1 MEDTLDAA
9 LAPAPPKVQAEL
21 SKDKKTV
28 LVRFDYD
35 PSYIVKVKK
44 VPGRRFVGKD
54 KPGGP
59 AWRLDKDLTSM
70 RRLREQFKDELS
82 LGPKL
87 RKWGREEVEAEA
99 RLRERSQAND
109 AELAHVPKS
118 LVAGDGFTLRPYQK
132 ADIAFM
138 AEGRYINANK
148 PGSGKTAEIIGSV
161 FEAELEWGMHL
172 VSAPLISLEDVWE
185 KELKDMYAQAGYDEP
200 TILTGNTTRARK
212 AALQEA
218 KELADEGYAF
228 WLVVNPEMLRMK
240 KEMNDEARE
249 KMAKDQFYEVTEDD
263 YEEELIFPEFAEIE
277 WDSFHI
283 DEFHLARLGNPATQ
297 FYAGANEIA
306 QETQPA
312 IRGCA
317 SGTPMGG
324 KPIKL
329 WGALHFVHPE
339 KFPAR
344 WRWARQW
351 LSVTD
356 KGSGKKIG
364 GLTEGREEEF
374 YDHLKPYL
382 IRRTKAEV
390 LPGLPPKNRI
400 PVWCHMTPKQ
410 KEQYKTFE
418 AEAELRIEGA
428 EEEGRLSAPNVL
440 AEYTRLKQFA
450 AGFCNVRFTG
460 REVNGMP
467 EIKVETTLDGG
478 KFLHLEEKLREEN
491 VIVAGEDDDDPPE
504 CALIFSQHNA
514 TVEAAKA
521 LCDKHKVPAAMIMG
535 VGKTKDRDRKAAAK
549 AFQTQS
555 VDFLKDIK
563 RPSKTMLELLAK
575 GPPRVLIIGTRAG
588 STALNLSMANSV
600 HMLDETWDPDDTEQ
614 GEDRAH
620 RGDEL
625 TEAKDELRIYIYR
638 TKGSIDE
645 YVKQVN
651 VDKDLNNKTI
661 LDLIRQMQEA
671 RAEEAAEEAVAA

>member
-1 MEDTLDAA
+1 MPTPFDTDLV
-9 LAPAPPKVQAEL
+9 APPKVQAEL
-21 SKDKKTV
+21 SKDRKTV

-35 PSYIVKVKK
+35 PTYIVKVKR

-54 KPGGP
+54 KPEGP
-59 AWRLDKDLTSM
+59 AWRLDKDLTVM
-70 RRLREQFKDELS
+70 RRLREQFKDELT

-87 RKWGREEVEAEA
+87 RKWGKEQVQVEN

-109 AELAHVPKS
+109 ATLANVPDS
-118 LVAGDGFTLRPYQK
+118 LVAGDGFTLRPYQR

-148 PGSGKTAEIIGSV
+148 PGSGKTAEIIGAV
-161 FEAELEWGMHL
+161 FEAELEWGIHL

-185 KELKDMYAQAGYDEP
+185 KEITDMYARAGYDEP
-200 TILTGNTTRARK
+200 TILTGTTTRARK
-212 AALQEA
+212 AALREA

-240 KEMNDEARE
+240 KELSDEARS
-249 KMAKDQFYEVTEDD
+249 KMKENQFYSPVEDD
-263 YEEELIFPEFAEIE
+263 YEEELLFPELAEIE
-277 WDSFHI
+277 WDSFQV
-283 DEFHLARLGNPATQ
+283 DEFHLAGLGNPATQ
-297 FYAGANEIA
+297 FYAGANEVA
-306 QETQPA
+306 QATQPA

-339 KFPAR
+339 KFSAR
-344 WRWARQW
+344 WSWARQW
-351 LSVTD
+351 LDISD
-356 KGSGKKIG
+356 NGHGKKIE
-364 GLTEGREEEF
+364 GLIDGREEEF

-382 IRRTKAEV
+382 IRRTKEEV
-390 LPGLPPKNRI
+390 LPGLPPKNQI
-400 PVWCHMTPKQ
+400 HVWCQMTPKQ
-410 KEQYKTFE
+410 KAQYRAFE

-450 AGFCNVRFTG
+450 AAFCNVRFTG
-460 REVNGMP
+460 REVGGMP

-491 VIVAGEDDDDPPE
+491 VIVAGKSDDDPPE

-521 LCDKHKVPAAMIMG
+521 LCDKHKVPAAMLMG
-535 VGKTKDRDRKAAAK
+535 VGKTRDRDRKAAAK

-555 VDFLKDIK
+555 VEFIKDLK
-563 RPSKTMLELLAK
+563 RPSKLMLELLK
-575 GPPRVLIIGTRAG
+575 VGPPRVLCIGTRAG
-588 STALNLSMANSV
+588 STALNLSRANSV
-600 HMLDETWDPDDTEQ
+600 HMLDETWVPDDLEQ
-614 GEDRAH
+614 AEDRAH

-638 TKGSIDE
+638 TKESIEE
-645 YVKQVN
+645 YIQQVN
-651 VDKDLNNKTI
+651 IDKDISNKTI
-661 LDLIRQMQEA
+661 LDLVRQMQEA
-671 RAEEAAEEAVAA
+671 RVEEEAVAA

>member
-1 MEDTLDAA
+1 MADLQPT
-9 LAPAPPKVQAEL
+9 PKVQAEL
-21 SKDKKTV
+21 SRDRKTV

-35 PSYIVKVKK
+35 PSYIVKVKRI
-44 VPGRRFVGKD
+44 PSRRFVGKD
-54 KPGGP
+54 KKDGP
-59 AWRLDKDLTSM
+59 AWRLDKDLTVM
-70 RRLREQFKDELS
+70 RRLREQFKEDLV
-82 LGPKL
+82 LGPRL
-87 RKWGREEVEAEA
+87 RKWGRTEVEAEN

-109 AELAHVPKS
+109 ADLDNVPES

-132 ADIAFM
+132 ADIKFM
-138 AEGRYINANK
+138 AEGRYINTNK
-148 PGSGKTAEIIGSV
+148 PGSGKTAEIIGAV

-185 KELKDMYAQAGYDEP
+185 KEIRDMYAQAGYDEP
-200 TILTGNTTRARK
+200 TILTGATTRARK
-212 AALQEA
+212 AALLEA

-240 KEMNDEARE
+240 KEISDEARE
-249 KMAKDQFYEVTEDD
+249 RLAKDQFYTPTEDD
-263 YEEELIFPEFAEIE
+263 YEEELLFPTLTEIE
-277 WDSFHI
+277 WDSFQV

-306 QETQPA
+306 AQTQPA

-339 KFPAR
+339 KFSAR
-344 WRWARQW
+344 WSWARQW
-351 LSVTD
+351 LSVRTQ
-356 KGSGKKIG
+356 GSGKSIG
-364 GLTEGREEEF
+364 GLIDGREEEF

-410 KEQYKTFE
+410 KAQYKTFE

-491 VIVAGEDDDDPPE
+491 VIVAGEEDDDPPE

-521 LCDKHKVPAAMIMG
+521 LCEKHNVPVAMIMG

-555 VDFLKDIK
+555 VEFLRDIK
-563 RPSKTMLELLAK
+563 RPSKIMLKLLK
-575 GPPRVLIIGTRAG
+575 DGPPRVLVIGTRAG

-651 VDKDLNNKTI
+651 IDKDLNNKTI
-661 LDLIRQMQEA
+661 LDLVRQMQEA
-671 RAEEAAEEAVAA
+671 RAEEAAEEVAA